1 MGHVEEVLPKA
12 GDDFSFVCIQ
22 RHDRVNLCDQIQ
34 CKCERTK
41 LEPGSVSLSM
51 RRACSSSRKTF
62 RSRRPARDGKPP
74 GRRLGSHQ
82 LLTPETFLESF
93 PHGFVQI
100 EYLIRLVDPI
110 PAPERVQCPS
120 HALQRVDL
128 KVGYETFQ
136 NLKLF
141 RI

>member
-82 LLTPETFLESF
+82 LLTPETFLDSF

-100 EYLIRLVDPI
+100 EYLIRLMLI
-110 PAPERVQCPS
+110 
-120 HALQRVDL
+120 
-128 KVGYETFQ
+128 
-136 NLKLF
+136 
-141 RI
+141 